1 MAKKEPHGQAH
12 FIRKLARF
20 YMRYPWVVLIATLAL
35 AALSYPR
42 IAQLTVD
49 TNLQALMPE
58 NVPSIENL
66 ENVLEKTGSFS
77 SAMVVITS
85 PDPDAAVRFADA
97 MRRKVLREMDWVASA
112 DYAEDFS
119 LFEQHKLLYLDRE
132 DLLTLKDWAED
143 QAAQK
148 RDEILEELTGL
159 PVNIV
164 LRTQP
169 GPKMLSDEQI
179 DDIRNR
185 IEDPDSPVLSRGSQ
199 RVFQSAD
206 KEVTL
211 LVVWPKDSTMG
222 LNFSRQIISQLE
234 QAAQELNPAAF
245 HPDMQVEVGGRIYNR
260 VVQFD
265 AVIHDVQ
272 ISGYIS
278 LALIIGLLTIYFR
291 SVRSIFFLVIPLATG
306 IIWTLGLTQIVIGG
320 LNLVTVFLVLIL
332 FGLGIDFGIHSLSRY
347 REARLLA
354 LPVEE
359 ALYIILCRTGVASLL
374 AGLTTAVGFFALLIT
389 NFRAFYEFGFIA
401 GTGIVLT
408 FISTYTMLPAILAL
422 AEKHNFISLGRV
434 FKNPFRNLKIFKGFK
449 GLDGKFPYPTATL
462 IGIGVLLVVSAIFTT
477 QVKFEND
484 FGKLQA
490 ERSEEHE
497 EMGAKIAKVFPDGTD
512 RAVLIV
518 NSLEEVKAITD
529 YINAYIKEDTE
540 TPTIRKVDS
549 IFSYMPEET
558 EQADRLKIIN
568 EIKDSLGG
576 QDVDLEE
583 EGLGEGTLQ
592 TYLDIGQVKPDDLP
606 EGLKRV
612 YQGLPDTQG
621 YLIYIFNSVSMYK
634 ADLARQFADD
644 IREITVNGK
653 TYHPATEALIFV
665 DMLNLM
671 KEEALIAIL
680 AVSGVT
686 FLTLIIFFR
695 SFKNAFLVLSPT
707 LAGLLILSGMMGL
720 FDVRLSI
727 FNMVILP
734 TIIGIGV
741 DNGIHIYHRYREE
754 EGSVLKVLFTTG
766 NAAAITT
773 ITTAMGFSGMLS
785 ADMGGLRSLG
795 ILATLGLAACLFT
808 SWTLLPALLQKLKK
822 PLDPPHIPFEAET

>member
-1 MAKKEPHGQAH
+1 MAKKKPPEQTHM
-12 FIRKLARF
+12 IRRLAQF
-20 YMRYPWVVLIATLAL
+20 YMRYPLIILGVAFAL
-35 AALSYPR
+35 AFLSYTR
-42 IAQLTVD
+42 ITSLSID
-49 TNLQALMPE
+49 TNIQALMPE

-85 PDPDAAVRFADA
+85 PDPDAGVRFAEA

-119 LFEQHKLLYLDRE
+119 LFEQHKLLYLERE

-143 QAAQK
+143 QVAQK

-159 PVNIV
+159 PVNIQ

-169 GPKMLSDEQI
+169 GPKLLTDEQI

-199 RVFQSAD
+199 RMFQSED
-206 KEVTL
+206 EEVTL
-211 LVVWPKDSTMG
+211 LVVWPKNSAMSLD
-222 LNFSRQIISQLE
+222 FSAKIIKELDA
-234 QAAQELNPAAF
+234 AAQELNPAAF
-245 HPDMQVEVGGRIYNR
+245 HPNMEVEIGGRIYNK

-265 AVIHDVQ
+265 AVINDVQ
-272 ISGYIS
+272 SSGLIS
-278 LALIIGLLTIYFR
+278 LTLIILLLTIYFR
-291 SVRSIFFLVIPLATG
+291 SLRSIIFLVVPLATG
-306 IIWTLGLTQIVIGG
+306 ILWTLGITQLIIGG
-320 LNLVTVFLVLIL
+320 LNLITIFLVLIL

-347 REARLLA
+347 REARIEGLG
-354 LPVEE
+354 VED
-359 ALYIILCRTGVASLL
+359 ALYIILCRTGAASLM
-374 AGLTTAVGFFALLIT
+374 AGLTTAVAFFALLIT
-389 NFRAFYEFGFIA
+389 DFRAFYEFGFIA

-408 FISTYTMLPAILAL
+408 FISTYTMLPALLAL
-422 AEKHNFISLGRV
+422 CERFGLYSTGRI
-434 FKNPFRNLKIFKGFK
+434 FKNPFKKFG
-449 GLDGKFPYPTATL
+449 DKFPYPTATL
-462 IGIGVLLVVSAIFTT
+462 GGMAALLLISGYFTLNV
-477 QVKFEND
+477 QFEND

-490 ERSEEHE
+490 QRSEEHRAI
-497 EMGAKIAKVFPDGTD
+497 GAKINKVFPDGTD

-518 NSLEEVKAITD
+518 DDLLEVRAITD
-529 YINAYIKEDTE
+529 YINNYIAEDTE

-549 IFSYMPEET
+549 IFSYMPEEA
-558 EQADRLKIIN
+558 EQADRLEIISD
-568 EIKDSLGG
+568 IKDSLGG
-576 QDVDLEE
+576 TDVDLEE
-583 EGLGEGTLQ
+583 EGLGEGSLQ
-592 TYLDIGQVKPDDLP
+592 KYLDIGQVEPEDLP

-612 YQGLPDTQG
+612 YQGLPETEG
-621 YLIYIFNSVSMYK
+621 YLMYIFNSVSMYK

-644 IREITVNGK
+644 IREIEVDGK
-653 TYHPATEALIFV
+653 KYYPATEALIFV

-680 AVSGVT
+680 AVSIVT
-686 FLTLIIFFR
+686 FLMLFLFFR
-695 SFKNAFLVLSPT
+695 SFRNALLVLSPT
-707 LAGLLILSGMMGL
+707 LAGLLILSGLMGI
-720 FDVRLSI
+720 FEVRLSI

-741 DNGIHIYHRYREE
+741 DNGIHMYHRYREE
-754 EGSVLKVLFTTG
+754 EGSVMKVLFTTG
-766 NAAAITT
+766 SAAAITT
-773 ITTAMGFSGMLS
+773 ITTALGFSGMLS

-822 PLDPPHIPFEAET
+822 PLDPPHIPFEADT

>member
-1 MAKKEPHGQAH
+1 M
-12 FIRKLARF
+12 IRRLARF
-20 YMRYPWVVLIATLAL
+20 YMRYPLWILLVAFAL
-35 AALSYPR
+35 AFLSYTR
-42 IAQLTVD
+42 ITSLSID
-49 TNLQALMPE
+49 TNIQALMPD

-85 PDPDAAVRFADA
+85 PDPDAAVRFAEA

-119 LFEQHKLLYLDRE
+119 LFEEHKLLYLERE
-132 DLLTLKDWAED
+132 DLLTLKDWAEE
-143 QAAQK
+143 QVTQK

-159 PVNIV
+159 PVNIR

-179 DDIRNR
+179 EEIRSR

-199 RVFQSAD
+199 RVFQSDD

-211 LVVWPKDSTMG
+211 LVVWPKDSAMS
-222 LNFSRQIISQLE
+222 LNLSAQIIEELE
-234 QAAQELNPAAF
+234 LAAQELNPAAF
-245 HPDMQVEVGGRIYNR
+245 HPEMTVEIGGRIYNK

-265 AVIHDVQ
+265 AVINDVKS
-272 ISGYIS
+272 SGLIS
-278 LALIIGLLTIYFR
+278 LSLIILLLTIYFR
-291 SVRSIFFLVIPLATG
+291 SLRSIIFLVVPLATG
-306 IIWTLGLTQIVIGG
+306 ILWTLGLTQLIIGG
-320 LNLVTVFLVLIL
+320 LNLVTIFLVLIL

-347 REARLLA
+347 REARLEGKG
-354 LPVEE
+354 VED
-359 ALYIILCRTGVASLL
+359 ALYIILCRTGAASLM
-374 AGLTTAVGFFALLIT
+374 AGLTTAIAFFALLIT
-389 NFRAFYEFGFIA
+389 DFRAFYEFGFIA
-401 GTGIVLT
+401 GTGIILT
-408 FISTYTMLPAILAL
+408 YISTYTMLPALLAL
-422 AEKHNFISLGRV
+422 CERIGFYSTGRI
-434 FKNPFRNLKIFKGFK
+434 FKNPFKKFG
-449 GLDGKFPYPTATL
+449 DKFPYPTATL
-462 IGIGVLLVVSAIFTT
+462 GGMAALLLIAGYFTFNV
-477 QVKFEND
+477 QFEND

-490 ERSEEHE
+490 ERSEQHRA
-497 EMGAKIAKVFPDGTD
+497 MGEKISQVFPDGTD

-518 NSLEEVKAITD
+518 DNLIEVQAITD
-529 YINAYIKEDTE
+529 YINDYIAQDTE
-540 TPTIRKVDS
+540 TPTIRKIDS
-549 IFSYMPEET
+549 IYSYMPEEA
-558 EQADRLKIIN
+558 EQLDRLEIIK

-576 QDVDLEE
+576 TDVSLEE
-583 EGLGEGTLQ
+583 EGLGEGNLQ

-621 YLIYIFNSVSMYK
+621 YLMYIFNSVSMYK

-644 IREITVNGK
+644 IREIEVNGK
-653 TYHPATEALIFV
+653 KFYPATEALIFV

-671 KEEALIAIL
+671 KEEAVIAIS
-680 AVSGVT
+680 AVIIVT
-686 FLTLIIFFR
+686 FLMLLLFFR
-695 SFKNAFLVLSPT
+695 NLRNAFIVLSPT
-707 LAGLLILSGMMGL
+707 LAGLLILSGLMGL

-754 EGSVLKVLFTTG
+754 EGSVMKVLFTTG
-766 NAAAITT
+766 SAAAITT
-773 ITTAMGFSGMLS
+773 ITTALGFSGMLS
-785 ADMGGLRSLG
+785 ANMGGLRSLG

-822 PLDPPHIPFEAET
+822 PLEPAHIPFEPDT